1 MGSNKC
7 FCEKMISVVIPI
19 FNSAR
24 YLKKCINSVLKQDYD
39 DLEIILINDAS
50 TDGSLKICQK
60 YEQIDSR
67 IKLLNKE
74 RNEGVEKARI
84 GGLNIAQGEY
94 LFYLDSDDWLEN
106 SRILGLLYQQ
116 AVKTDADYVEIG
128 ARKVLDRYGLISVN
142 LDYYPT
148 GIIEQPELFEKHY
161 ISFFR
166 VDKLSF
172 MCWGKLYKMSVLRQA
187 NIKSFG
193 YIYQEDLIFN
203 LQLFPFLK
211 KILILKET
219 GYCYRWGGM
228 TKKYNPRI
236 YNDMKS
242 QYLLKENI
250 LRNGNHLE
258 FMPFL
263 NNWLINV
270 INEELVQKMK
280 NENCKKEDIVNY
292 LKSEM
297 DKTWYN
303 VLINSSV
310 KGEINSFYQA
320 LINKDFESVY
330 KYCFDNLKTNYY
342 RIRLIT
348 ILEKIINKI

>member
-1 MGSNKC
+1 
-7 FCEKMISVVIPI
+7 MISVVIPI

-24 YLKKCINSVLKQDYD
+24 YLKKCINSVLKQDYK

-50 TDGSLKICQK
+50 TDKSLKICRK
-60 YEQIDSR
+60 YEQIDTR
-67 IKLLNKE
+67 IRLVNKK

-106 SRILGLLYQQ
+106 SRIFGLMYQQ

-128 ARKVLDRYGLISVN
+128 TRKVLDRYGLISISWN
-142 LDYYPT
+142 QYPT
-148 GIIEQPELFEKHY
+148 GIIEQPELYEKYY
-161 ISFFR
+161 ISFFG
-166 VDKLSF
+166 VDKLNVV
-172 MCWGKLYKMSVLRQA
+172 CWGKLYKTSILRKA

-211 KILILKET
+211 KILIMKEK

-242 QYLLKENI
+242 QYLLKESM

-258 FMPFL
+258 LMPFL
-263 NNWLINV
+263 NHWLTNV
-270 INEELVQKMK
+270 IKEELVQKMK
-280 NENCKKEDIVNY
+280 NENCKKEDLVTF

-303 VLINSSV
+303 VLTNSPV
-310 KGEINSFYQA
+310 KGEINSFYHA
-320 LINKDFESVY
+320 LINKDFELVY
-330 KYCFDNLKTNYY
+330 KYCVDDLKTNYY

-348 ILEKIINKI
+348 ILEKIVNKI